1 MDWTWLEE
9 TRVPGPKITLHP
21 AAISRHTVEEK
32 INMSMHQMTP
42 LFIMILDGFLI
53 ENTKSR
59 LITRTL
65 NRCILSR
72 QKIITVLIYI
82 INRLIYR
89 LLN

>member
-32 INMSMHQMTP
+32 MDMSMNQMP
-42 LFIMILDGFLI
+42 QLFIMNHDRFLM

-59 LITRTL
+59 LITCTL
-65 NRCILSR
+65 NQWFFFQDNFDL
-72 QKIITVLIYI
+72 Y
-82 INRLIYR
+82 Y
-89 LLN
+89 